1 MITKKVLEGE
11 INNLVG
17 LNNMIQAYEE
27 IAASRIMHSRESVL
41 TNREYIDELNLIFQE
56 VISSYRK
63 QVDELLKNKKKK
75 KLGELTFMAKNG
87 KTLYLLI
94 SANAGLYGSLVKR
107 TFDLFVENSSTP
119 NSDKAIVGKLGLSMW
134 QQTKNKDQYYYFD
147 FPDQSVDDDS
157 LKKILD
163 FIVNYEK
170 IIIFYGR
177 FQNLVNQEATF
188 SDISGNTNMSQQS
201 NNQPSQRYLFEP
213 SLAKIL
219 EFFEKQ
225 IFASIF
231 EQTVRESQL
240 AKIASRLTTLDQAS
254 DNISKKL
261 ALVTEEK
268 GRTLHRQQNKK
279 QLETFASR
287 RLWGRI

>member
-27 IAASRIMHSRESVL
+27 IAAARIKLSRDSVL
-41 TNREYIDELNLIFQE
+41 TNRDYINELNEIFQE

-63 QVDELLKNKKKK
+63 EAEILLKKNKGKE
-75 KLGELTFMAKNG
+75 LGELSYMNKNG

-94 SANAGLYGSLVKR
+94 SANAGLYGNLVQR
-107 TFDLFVENSSTP
+107 TFDLFEQSSKDENI
-119 NSDKAIVGKLGLSMW
+119 DKAIIGRLGLAMW
-134 QQTKNKDQYYYFD
+134 QQRKRKDKYFYFD
-147 FPDQSVDDDS
+147 FPDQNVDNEL

-163 FIVNYEK
+163 FIVSYEK
-170 IIIFYGR
+170 IIVFYGK
-177 FQNLVNQEATF
+177 FQNLINQEATY
-188 SDISGNTNMSQQS
+188 SDISGNAKTDETKSENTNIK
-201 NNQPSQRYLFEP
+201 YLFEP
-213 SLAKIL
+213 SLGKIL

-254 DNISKKL
+254 ENINKKL

-268 GRTLHRQQNKK
+268 NRSLHRQQNKK

-287 RLWGRI
+287 RLWGKK

>member
-27 IAASRIMHSRESVL
+27 IAAGRIRHSRESVL
-41 TNREYIDELNLIFQE
+41 TNRDYIDELNVIFQE
-56 VISSYRK
+56 VISSYKK
-63 QVDELLKNKKKK
+63 QVEELLKNKKKK
-75 KLGELTFMAKNG
+75 KLGELTFMNKNG

-107 TFDLFVENSSTP
+107 TFDLFAENSNTP
-119 NSDKAIVGKLGLSMW
+119 NSDKAIIGRLGLTMW
-134 QQTKNKDQYYYFD
+134 QQTKNRDKYFYFD
-147 FPDQSVDDDS
+147 FPDQSVDDGE

-163 FIVNYEK
+163 FIVSYEK

-177 FQNLVNQEATF
+177 FQNLVSQEATF
-188 SDISGNTNMSQQS
+188 SDISGNTKPQEST
-201 NNQPSQRYLFEP
+201 NNQPSIKYLFEP
-213 SLAKIL
+213 SLVKIL

-231 EQTVRESQL
+231 EQTMRESQL

-254 DNISKKL
+254 ENISKKL